1 MNYSA
6 TIIADHM

>member
-6 TIIADHM
+6 N

>member
-6 TIIADHM
+6 DH

>member
-6 TIIADHM
+6 MLKR